1 MRRFTAG
8 VGTRARAAERAIRL
22 EVMSAEIA
30 RRNVR
35 ILTWI
40 GIATGIAGGLL
51 VAFPTV
57 LPVGSPWV
65 QLALGVATLVLA
77 FRTRKI
83 GIAEIEGFDG
93 RLSLFAALL
102 GFLIVFFAGQ
112 VAFDII
118 LKAAN
123 P

>member
-1 MRRFTAG
+1 
-8 VGTRARAAERAIRL
+8 
-22 EVMSAEIA
+22 MSTETA
-30 RRNVR
+30 RRSVR

-40 GIATGIAGGLL
+40 GIATGVIGGLL

-57 LPVGSPWV
+57 LPVGGPWV
-65 QLALGVATLVLA
+65 QLALGIATLALA
-77 FRTRKI
+77 FRARKI

-93 RLSLFAALL
+93 RISLFAALL

-112 VAFDII
+112 VAFGI
-118 LKAAN
+118 LVDVAN

>member
-1 MRRFTAG
+1 
-8 VGTRARAAERAIRL
+8 
-22 EVMSAEIA
+22 MSAEPA
-30 RRNVR
+30 RRTVR

-40 GIATGIAGGLL
+40 GIATGVLGGLL
-51 VAFPTV
+51 VAFPTA
-57 LPVGSPWV
+57 LPFGGPWV
-65 QLALGVATLVLA
+65 QLALGVATLILA
-77 FRTRKI
+77 FRARKI

-112 VAFDII
+112 VAFGLLVDV
-118 LKAAN
+118 AN